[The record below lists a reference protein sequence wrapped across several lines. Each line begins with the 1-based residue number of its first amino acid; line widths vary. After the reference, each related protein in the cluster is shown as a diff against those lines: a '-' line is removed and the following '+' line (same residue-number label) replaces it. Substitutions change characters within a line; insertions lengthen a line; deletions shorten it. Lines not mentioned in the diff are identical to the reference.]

1 MSAIKILSILLNT
14 IILYYLFYVNSFFNF
29 GKYIFFLKYDHIIFK
44 SKFRIVVLLINIIN
58 YILLYSLFS
67 FFKYSVLI

>member
-1 MSAIKILSILLNT
+1 MFAIKTLSILLNT

-44 SKFRIVVLLINIIN
+44 SKLIVVLLINIIN